1 MEDVKVNLK
10 PRNKVE
16 ILRKFYEFNLRQ
28 NALPLIGLP
37 NRKENIFRQNFYIF
51 IAAFPQKG
59 IGQNVFSWLYYNFL
73 ELYLDFKVGSKVTE
87 YFLRGKCSAF

>member
-1 MEDVKVNLK
+1 LEDVKVNLN
-10 PRNKVE
+10 PRDKVE

-51 IAAFPQKG
+51 IHQKQTKG
-59 IGQNVFSWLYYNFL
+59 TLNLSKNVIQNVKNLNFQS
-73 ELYLDFKVGSKVTE
+73 F
-87 YFLRGKCSAF
+87 